1 MTPLSLGLRPHLKR
15 ASEKADGW
23 QQISQYDALI
33 EGGDGDP
40 MSYYYRGFGYQMAEQ
55 YDLAITDYEE
65 SLSRDPAN
73 EFVKPFIDQ
82 SRQLKAALD
91 QPPP

>member
-1 MTPLSLGLRPHLKR
+1 
-15 ASEKADGW
+15 
-23 QQISQYDALI
+23 
-33 EGGDGDP
+33 

-65 SLSRDPAN
+65 SLSMDPAN

-91 QPPP
+91 QTPP